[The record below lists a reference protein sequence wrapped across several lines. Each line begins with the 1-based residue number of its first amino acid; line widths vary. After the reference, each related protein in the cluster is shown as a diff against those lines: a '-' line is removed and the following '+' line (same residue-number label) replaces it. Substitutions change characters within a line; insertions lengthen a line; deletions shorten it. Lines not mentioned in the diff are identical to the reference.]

1 MMQAQGHIDLL
12 IPRGGAGLIQAVVQ
26 NSKVPVIE
34 TGAGNVH
41 IYVDRTGDQNKAIPI
56 ILNAKTQRVGVC
68 NATEKLLVHSDI
80 AEAFLPQIAT
90 ALAAA
95 DVEVHADEQAYEIID
110 KTGIDGVK
118 LIHATEEDWDTEYLA
133 LKIGVK
139 VVDSLDEAI
148 SHINRHST
156 GHTESIIAEDYSAIE
171 EFTSRIDSA
180 VVMVNA
186 STRFTDGGVF
196 GFGAELGISTQKMH
210 ARAHGTT
217 RNDHD
222 QVDRLRNRP
231 GTGMNEH
238 NNNDGQMEETMTDAK
253 NPWNADLNDPYLGL
267 KLASERL
274 SIVRYVF
281 LVQIEDGIASAAQRA
296 SLEYADAVL
305 IGWPEVD
312 AEDVVELDEE
322 KLKSVDEQMRL
333 MEQYIAKFSAME
345 REQDIDGMTDTL
357 IRVTERVA
365 EVRRAYQPD
374 SLCRLSRR
382 SGASCRTSGMRI
394 WAKSTRTTH
403 RQRQTASA
411 VRPRTPIRNKKRG
424 CLMTGPKRMRPESA
438 EADSELAI
446 SYVVEPERRMSDL
459 SVESAGSAV
468 ATGRRSARGN
478 WHSSLAS
485 ASWAARST
493 PSTTATWWRP
503 QKCRGCTTSTK

>member
-1 MMQAQGHIDLL
+1 M
-12 IPRGGAGLIQAVVQ
+12 
-26 NSKVPVIE
+26 
-34 TGAGNVH
+34 
-41 IYVDRTGDQNKAIPI
+41 
-56 ILNAKTQRVGVC
+56 
-68 NATEKLLVHSDI
+68 HSDI

-253 NPWNADLNDPYLGL
+253 NPWNADLNDP
-267 KLASERL
+267 
-274 SIVRYVF
+274 
-281 LVQIEDGIASAAQRA
+281 
-296 SLEYADAVL
+296 
-305 IGWPEVD
+305 
-312 AEDVVELDEE
+312 
-322 KLKSVDEQMRL
+322 
-333 MEQYIAKFSAME
+333 
-345 REQDIDGMTDTL
+345 
-357 IRVTERVA
+357 
-365 EVRRAYQPD
+365 
-374 SLCRLSRR
+374 
-382 SGASCRTSGMRI
+382 I
-394 WAKSTRTTH
+394 W
-403 RQRQTASA
+403 
-411 VRPRTPIRNKKRG
+411 
-424 CLMTGPKRMRPESA
+424 
-438 EADSELAI
+438 D
-446 SYVVEPERRMSDL
+446 
-459 SVESAGSAV
+459 
-468 ATGRRSARGN
+468 
-478 WHSSLAS
+478 
-485 ASWAARST
+485 
-493 PSTTATWWRP
+493 
-503 QKCRGCTTSTK
+503 